1 MLLYQIALTL
11 IPKIGDK
18 TARKLLTH
26 YPIAKDIF
34 SATSRD
40 LKDIGFS
47 QIAIDAIK
55 KSDVL
60 KQAEDEVKFIEK
72 HNIKTLFYSEEN
84 YPYRLRFCDDAPVLL
99 YYRGD
104 VNFDH
109 SKIISVVGTRM
120 ASEYGRAICRKIIE
134 DLSSVIDI
142 IVVSGLAHGIDTQ
155 AHTVSVENK
164 ISTIGVVAHGHD
176 TLYPKINSKLAA
188 QMLENGAVVTEFKS
202 KTNPDR
208 ENFPKRNRIIAGL
221 ADAVLVVEAA
231 KKGGALI
238 TADIANSYGREV
250 FAVPGRVG
258 DIFSEG
264 CNNLIYANKAILAQS
279 ADDILLAMNWKP
291 KKKKNKQL
299 KLFTDLSEEELKIVN
314 YLQKQNPSDIDS
326 IILFNEISPTQAA
339 SVLLNLEL
347 KNVINCLPGKRY
359 CLS

>member
-18 TARKLLTH
+18 SARKLLTH
-26 YPIAKDIF
+26 YPNAKDIF
-34 SATSRD
+34 LASSKD

-60 KQAEDEVKFIEK
+60 KQAEEEVKFVEK

-120 ASEYGRAICRKIIE
+120 ATEYGRAICRKIIE

-155 AHTVSVENK
+155 AHTVSVEHK
-164 ISTIGVVAHGHD
+164 IPTIGVVAHGHD

-188 QMLENGAVVTEFKS
+188 QMLENGAVITEFKS
-202 KTNPDR
+202 KTIPDR

-258 DIFSEG
+258 DTFSEG

-299 KLFTDLSEEELKIVN
+299 KLFADLNDEELKIVN
-314 YLQKQNPSDIDS
+314 YLQKQNPADIDS
-326 IILFNEISPTQAA
+326 IILFNEITPTQAA

-359 CLS
+359 ALS